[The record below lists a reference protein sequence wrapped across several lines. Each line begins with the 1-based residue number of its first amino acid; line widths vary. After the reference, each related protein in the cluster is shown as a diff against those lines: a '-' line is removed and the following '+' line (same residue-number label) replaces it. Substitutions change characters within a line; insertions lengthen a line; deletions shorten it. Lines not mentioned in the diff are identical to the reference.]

1 MLFRSAPPLAVV
13 DWQTASDAN
22 GLIDVAYA
30 VGGCLESDVRA
41 KVERDLVND
50 YADRMQAAGVP
61 LSRETAWRDYRHSSI
76 WGLMMSVLATVMA
89 AETERGNDM
98 LTSMAEHHGRH
109 AIDLDAISLLR

>member
-1 MLFRSAPPLAVV
+1 MLFRS
-13 DWQTASDAN
+13 
-22 GLIDVAYA
+22 
-30 VGGCLESDVRA
+30 
-41 KVERDLVND
+41 
-50 YADRMQAAGVP
+50 QAAGVP